1 MFDSHGYYGQPGLTA
16 QQFLPQGLLGAAPTA
31 FAQYGAFGTLPGPW
45 GQPTGPS
52 IGGWP
57 GQLPLGA
64 FAPQGLFGGLPG
76 QGQQAQPFG
85 AFGPAHGNPQYTGFG
100 PQGGLFGGLP
110 GQQAQ
115 PFGAFGAAQGN
126 PQFTGLG
133 PQSGLFGNLPGQ
145 QAQQMGPYAQMGQ
158 PPIGYPFGG
167 WPGQMQLACITP
179 QGLIAILPGQF
190 AQPIGLGQ
198 PIGTLGAWPGQQ
210 QLGSHFGA
218 AAGRSF
224 LPYQVPSQMAYA

>member
-16 QQFLPQGLLGAAPTA
+16 QQFLPQGSFGGPPAA
-31 FAQYGAFGTLPGPW
+31 FAPYTAFGTLPGPW

-57 GQLPLGA
+57 GQQLPLA
-64 FAPQGLFGGLPG
+64 FAPQGLFGHLPG
-76 QGQQAQPFG
+76 Q
-85 AFGPAHGNPQYTGFG
+85 H
-100 PQGGLFGGLP
+100 
-110 GQQAQ
+110 AQ
-115 PFGAFGAAQGN
+115 PFGAFGAAHGN

-145 QAQQMGPYAQMGQ
+145 QTQQMGMGQ

-198 PIGTLGAWPGQQ
+198 PIGTLGPWPGQQQ

>member
-16 QQFLPQGLLGAAPTA
+16 QQFLPQGL
-31 FAQYGAFGTLPGPW
+31 FGPW

-57 GQLPLGA
+57 GQQQPLGA
-64 FAPQGLFGGLPG
+64 FAPQGFFGALPG
-76 QGQQAQPFG
+76 QHGQPFG
-85 AFGPAHGNPQYTGFG
+85 TFGPAHSG
-100 PQGGLFGGLP
+100 
-110 GQQAQ
+110 
-115 PFGAFGAAQGN
+115 

-133 PQSGLFGNLPGQ
+133 PQGGLFGNVPGQ
-145 QAQQMGPYAQMGQ
+145 QTQQMGPYAQMGQ

-198 PIGTLGAWPGQQ
+198 PIGAWPGQQQ

>member
-16 QQFLPQGLLGAAPTA
+16 QQFLPPGLFGAAPTA
-31 FAQYGAFGTLPGPW
+31 FAPYAAFGTLPGPW

-76 QGQQAQPFG
+76 QGQHAQPFG
-85 AFGPAHGNPQYTGFG
+85 AFGQRPWQSPVHRLRAAGRPSASAGPAGPAVGRRASPWQPTSPAW
-100 PQGGLFGGLP
+100 PQGP
-110 GQQAQ
+110 GA
-115 PFGAFGAAQGN
+115 
-126 PQFTGLG
+126 G
-133 PQSGLFGNLPGQ
+133 PV
-145 QAQQMGPYAQMGQ
+145 AQQMGMQQ
-158 PPIGYPFGG
+158 PPIGYPFAG

-198 PIGTLGAWPGQQ
+198 SIGTLGGWPGQQQ

>member
-1 MFDSHGYYGQPGLTA
+1 MFDSHGYYGQPGLTP
-16 QQFLPQGLLGAAPTA
+16 QQFLPPGLFGAVPTGFAP
-31 FAQYGAFGTLPGPW
+31 YGALGTLSGPW

-64 FAPQGLFGGLPG
+64 FAPQSLFGALPG
-76 QGQQAQPFG
+76 QHTQPFG
-85 AFGPAHGNPQYTGFG
+85 AFGAAQGNPQFIGLG

-110 GQQAQ
+110 GQQA
-115 PFGAFGAAQGN
+115 
-126 PQFTGLG
+126 PQV
-133 PQSGLFGNLPGQ
+133 
-145 QAQQMGPYAQMGQ
+145 GPYGQPPFAQMGQ

-167 WPGQMQLACITP
+167 WPGQLQLACITP
-179 QGLIAILPGQF
+179 QGLVAILPGQF

-218 AAGRSF
+218 AARSV
-224 LPYQVPSQMAYA
+224 LVPAQMAYA

>member
-16 QQFLPQGLLGAAPTA
+16 PQFLPQGLFGVPPAA
-31 FAQYGAFGTLPGPW
+31 FAPYAAFGTLPGPW
-45 GQPTGPS
+45 GQPMGPS

-57 GQLPLGA
+57 GQQLPLA
-64 FAPQGLFGGLPG
+64 FAPQGLFGHLPG
-76 QGQQAQPFG
+76 Q
-85 AFGPAHGNPQYTGFG
+85 H
-100 PQGGLFGGLP
+100 
-110 GQQAQ
+110 AQ
-115 PFGAFGAAQGN
+115 PFGAFGAAHGN

-145 QAQQMGPYAQMGQ
+145 QTQQMGMGQ

-198 PIGTLGAWPGQQ
+198 PIGTLGAGPGQQ

>member
-16 QQFLPQGLLGAAPTA
+16 QQFLPQGLFGAAPTA
-31 FAQYGAFGTLPGPW
+31 FSPYAAFGTLQGPW
-45 GQPTGPS
+45 VQPTGPS

-57 GQLPLGA
+57 GQQLPFGA
-64 FAPQGLFGGLPG
+64 FAPQGLFGPLPG
-76 QGQQAQPFG
+76 QHAQPFG
-85 AFGPAHGNPQYTGFG
+85 TFGT
-100 PQGGLFGGLP
+100 
-110 GQQAQ
+110 
-115 PFGAFGAAQGN
+115 AQGN

-133 PQSGLFGNLPGQ
+133 PQSGLFGHLPGQ
-145 QAQQMGPYAQMGQ
+145 QTQQMAMGQ

-179 QGLIAILPGQF
+179 QGLVAILPGQF

-210 QLGSHFGA
+210 HPGSQFGA

>member
-16 QQFLPQGLLGAAPTA
+16 QQFLPQGLFGAAPTA
-31 FAQYGAFGTLPGPW
+31 FAPYGAFGTLPGPW

-57 GQLPLGA
+57 GQQLPLGA
-64 FAPQGLFGGLPG
+64 FAPQGLFGALP
-76 QGQQAQPFG
+76 GQQAQPFG
-85 AFGPAHGNPQYTGFG
+85 AFGPAHSH
-100 PQGGLFGGLP
+100 
-110 GQQAQ
+110 
-115 PFGAFGAAQGN
+115 

-133 PQSGLFGNLPGQ
+133 PQGGLFGNLPGQ
-145 QAQQMGPYAQMGQ
+145 QTQQIGPYAQMGQ

-198 PIGTLGAWPGQQ
+198 PIGAWPGQQQ

-224 LPYQVPSQMAYA
+224 LVPSQMAYA

>member
-16 QQFLPQGLLGAAPTA
+16 QQFLPQGLFGAAPTA
-31 FAQYGAFGTLPGPW
+31 FAPYGAFGTLPGPW

-57 GQLPLGA
+57 GQQQPLGA
-64 FAPQGLFGGLPG
+64 FAPQGLFGALPG
-76 QGQQAQPFG
+76 QHGQPFG
-85 AFGPAHGNPQYTGFG
+85 TFGPAHSSPQFTGFG
-100 PQGGLFGGLP
+100 PQGGLFG
-110 GQQAQ
+110 
-115 PFGAFGAAQGN
+115 
-126 PQFTGLG
+126 
-133 PQSGLFGNLPGQ
+133 NLPGQ
-145 QAQQMGPYAQMGQ
+145 QTQQMGPYGQMGQ

-198 PIGTLGAWPGQQ
+198 PIGTWPGQPQ

-224 LPYQVPSQMAYA
+224 FPYQVPSQMAYA

>member
-16 QQFLPQGLLGAAPTA
+16 QQFLPQGFFGAPPAA
-31 FAQYGAFGTLPGPW
+31 FAPYAAFGTLPGPW
-45 GQPTGPS
+45 GQPTGPAL
-52 IGGWP
+52 GGWP

-64 FAPQGLFGGLPG
+64 FAPQGLFGPLPG
-76 QGQQAQPFG
+76 Q
-85 AFGPAHGNPQYTGFG
+85 H
-100 PQGGLFGGLP
+100 
-110 GQQAQ
+110 AQ
-115 PFGAFGAAQGN
+115 PFGAFGAAHGN

-133 PQSGLFGNLPGQ
+133 PQSGLFGHLPGQ
-145 QAQQMGPYAQMGQ
+145 HTQQMAMGQ

-198 PIGTLGAWPGQQ
+198 PMGTLGPWPGQQQ

>member
-16 QQFLPQGLLGAAPTA
+16 QQFLPQGLFGGSPAAYAPYT
-31 FAQYGAFGTLPGPW
+31 AFGTPPGPW

-57 GQLPLGA
+57 GQQLPYGA
-64 FAPQGLFGGLPG
+64 FAPQGLFGPPPG
-76 QGQQAQPFG
+76 Q
-85 AFGPAHGNPQYTGFG
+85 H
-100 PQGGLFGGLP
+100 
-110 GQQAQ
+110 AQ
-115 PFGAFGAAQGN
+115 PFGAFGAAHGN

-133 PQSGLFGNLPGQ
+133 PQSGLFGHLPGQ
-145 QAQQMGPYAQMGQ
+145 QTQQMAMGQ

-210 QLGSHFGA
+210 QQLGSHFGA

>member
-1 MFDSHGYYGQPGLTA
+1 MFDSHGYYGQPGQTA
-16 QQFLPQGLLGAAPTA
+16 QQFLPQGLFGAAPTGFSPYA
-31 FAQYGAFGTLPGPW
+31 AFGTLPGPW
-45 GQPTGPS
+45 GHPTGPS

-57 GQLPLGA
+57 GQQLPLGA
-64 FAPQGLFGGLPG
+64 FAPQGLFGSLPG
-76 QGQQAQPFG
+76 QHAQPFG
-85 AFGPAHGNPQYTGFG
+85 AFGT
-100 PQGGLFGGLP
+100 
-110 GQQAQ
+110 
-115 PFGAFGAAQGN
+115 AQGN

-133 PQSGLFGNLPGQ
+133 PQSGPFGSLPGQ
-145 QAQQMGPYAQMGQ
+145 QMHQQGPYPHMGQ
-158 PPIGYPFGG
+158 VPIGYPFGA

-198 PIGTLGAWPGQQ
+198 PIGTIGAWPGQQ
-210 QLGSHFGA
+210 QLGSQFGA

>member
-1 MFDSHGYYGQPGLTA
+1 MGL
-16 QQFLPQGLLGAAPTA
+16 
-31 FAQYGAFGTLPGPW
+31 
-45 GQPTGPS
+45 
-52 IGGWP
+52 
-57 GQLPLGA
+57 
-64 FAPQGLFGGLPG
+64 
-76 QGQQAQPFG
+76 
-85 AFGPAHGNPQYTGFG
+85 
-100 PQGGLFGGLP
+100 
-110 GQQAQ
+110 
-115 PFGAFGAAQGN
+115 
-126 PQFTGLG
+126 
-133 PQSGLFGNLPGQ
+133 
-145 QAQQMGPYAQMGQ
+145 GQ

-210 QLGSHFGA
+210 QQLGSHFGA

>member
-16 QQFLPQGLLGAAPTA
+16 QQFLPQGLFGAAPSG
-31 FAQYGAFGTLPGPW
+31 FAPYGAFGTLPGPW

-57 GQLPLGA
+57 GPQQPLGA
-64 FAPQGLFGGLPG
+64 FPPQGLFGALPG
-76 QGQQAQPFG
+76 QHGQPFG
-85 AFGPAHGNPQYTGFG
+85 TFGPAHGSPQFSGLG
-100 PQGGLFGGLP
+100 PQGGFFGNVP
-110 GQQAQ
+110 GQQ
-115 PFGAFGAAQGN
+115 
-126 PQFTGLG
+126 T
-133 PQSGLFGNLPGQ
+133 
-145 QAQQMGPYAQMGQ
+145 QQMGPYAQMGQ

-190 AQPIGLGQ
+190 AQLIGLGQ
-198 PIGTLGAWPGQQ
+198 PIGAWPGQQQ

>member
-1 MFDSHGYYGQPGLTA
+1 MFDSHGYYAQPGLTA
-16 QQFLPQGLLGAAPTA
+16 QQFHPQGLFGAPPTA
-31 FAQYGAFGTLPGPW
+31 FTPYAALGTLPGPW

-52 IGGWP
+52 VGGWP
-57 GQLPLGA
+57 GQQLPLGA
-64 FAPQGLFGGLPG
+64 LGPQGVFVALP
-76 QGQQAQPFG
+76 GQQAQPFG
-85 AFGPAHGNPQYTGFG
+85 AFGPAHGS
-100 PQGGLFGGLP
+100 
-110 GQQAQ
+110 
-115 PFGAFGAAQGN
+115 

-133 PQSGLFGNLPGQ
+133 PQGGLFGSLPGQ

-167 WPGQMQLACITP
+167 GPGQMQLACITP

-198 PIGTLGAWPGQQ
+198 PIGTIGAWPGQQ
-210 QLGSHFGA
+210 QVGSHFGA

-224 LPYQVPSQMAYA
+224 LVPSQMAYA

>member
-16 QQFLPQGLLGAAPTA
+16 QQFLPQGLFGAPPAA
-31 FAQYGAFGTLPGPW
+31 FAPYAAFGTLPGPW
-45 GQPTGPS
+45 GQPTGPAL
-52 IGGWP
+52 GGWP

-64 FAPQGLFGGLPG
+64 FAPQGPFGS

-85 AFGPAHGNPQYTGFG
+85 AFGAAHGNPQFAAFG

-115 PFGAFGAAQGN
+115 PFGAFGTAHGN
-126 PQFTGLG
+126 PQFAGFG
-133 PQSGLFGNLPGQ
+133 PQGGPFGGLPGQ
-145 QAQQMGPYAQMGQ
+145 QAQQMGMGQ

-167 WPGQMQLACITP
+167 WPGQLQLACITP
-179 QGLIAILPGQF
+179 QGLVAILPGQF
-190 AQPIGLGQ
+190 AQSIGLGQ
-198 PIGTLGAWPGQQ
+198 PIGAIGAWPGQ

-218 AAGRSF
+218 AAGRNF
-224 LPYQVPSQMAYA
+224 LVPSPMAYA

>member
-16 QQFLPQGLLGAAPTA
+16 QQFLPQGLFGAAPTA
-31 FAQYGAFGTLPGPW
+31 FAPYGAFGTLPGPW

-57 GQLPLGA
+57 GQQLPLGA
-64 FAPQGLFGGLPG
+64 FAPQGVFGALP
-76 QGQQAQPFG
+76 GQQAQPFG
-85 AFGPAHGNPQYTGFG
+85 AFGPAHSH
-100 PQGGLFGGLP
+100 
-110 GQQAQ
+110 
-115 PFGAFGAAQGN
+115 

-133 PQSGLFGNLPGQ
+133 PQGGLFGNLPGQ
-145 QAQQMGPYAQMGQ
+145 QTQQMGPYAQMGQ

-198 PIGTLGAWPGQQ
+198 PIGAWPGQQQ

-224 LPYQVPSQMAYA
+224 LVPSQMAYA

>member
-1 MFDSHGYYGQPGLTA
+1 MFESHGYYGQPGLTA
-16 QQFLPQGLLGAAPTA
+16 QQFLPQGLFGAAPTA
-31 FAQYGAFGTLPGPW
+31 FAPYGAFGTLPGPW
-45 GQPTGPS
+45 GQPTGLAV
-52 IGGWP
+52 GGWP
-57 GQLPLGA
+57 GQLPLGP
-64 FAPQGLFGGLPG
+64 FAPQGLFG
-76 QGQQAQPFG
+76 Q
-85 AFGPAHGNPQYTGFG
+85 H
-100 PQGGLFGGLP
+100 
-110 GQQAQ
+110 AQ

-145 QAQQMGPYAQMGQ
+145 QAQHMGPYAQMGQ
-158 PPIGYPFGG
+158 PPMGYPFGG

-224 LPYQVPSQMAYA
+224 LVPSQMAYA

>member
-1 MFDSHGYYGQPGLTA
+1 MFDSHGFYGQPGLTA
-16 QQFLPQGLLGAAPTA
+16 QQFHPQGLFGAPPTA
-31 FAQYGAFGTLPGPW
+31 FTPYAALGTLPGPW

-52 IGGWP
+52 GGGWP
-57 GQLPLGA
+57 GQQLPLGA
-64 FAPQGLFGGLPG
+64 FAPQGV
-76 QGQQAQPFG
+76 FG
-85 AFGPAHGNPQYTGFG
+85 A
-100 PQGGLFGGLP
+100 LP

-115 PFGAFGAAQGN
+115 HVA
-126 PQFTGLG
+126 
-133 PQSGLFGNLPGQ
+133 
-145 QAQQMGPYAQMGQ
+145 PYAQMGQ

-198 PIGTLGAWPGQQ
+198 PIGTIGAWPGQQ

-224 LPYQVPSQMAYA
+224 LVPSQMAYA

>member
-16 QQFLPQGLLGAAPTA
+16 QQFLPQGLFGAPPAA
-31 FAQYGAFGTLPGPW
+31 FAPYAAFGTLPGPW
-45 GQPTGPS
+45 GQLTGPS

-57 GQLPLGA
+57 GQQLPHGA
-64 FAPQGLFGGLPG
+64 FAPQGLFGALPG
-76 QGQQAQPFG
+76 QHAQPFG
-85 AFGPAHGNPQYTGFG
+85 G
-100 PQGGLFGGLP
+100 
-110 GQQAQ
+110 
-115 PFGAFGAAQGN
+115 FGAAQGN
-126 PQFTGLG
+126 PHFAGFG

-158 PPIGYPFGG
+158 PPTGYPFGG

-210 QLGSHFGA
+210 QQLGSHFGA
-218 AAGRSF
+218 TAGRSF

>member
-31 FAQYGAFGTLPGPW
+31 FTPYAAFGTLPGPW
-45 GQPTGPS
+45 GHPTGPS

-57 GQLPLGA
+57 GQQLPLGA
-64 FAPQGLFGGLPG
+64 FAPQGLLGS
-76 QGQQAQPFG
+76 
-85 AFGPAHGNPQYTGFG
+85 
-100 PQGGLFGGLP
+100 LP
-110 GQQAQ
+110 GQQ
-115 PFGAFGAAQGN
+115 
-126 PQFTGLG
+126 T
-133 PQSGLFGNLPGQ
+133 Q
-145 QAQQMGPYAQMGQ
+145 QQGPYPHMGQ
-158 PPIGYPFGG
+158 PPIGYPFGA

-198 PIGTLGAWPGQQ
+198 PIGTIGAWPGQQ

>member
-16 QQFLPQGLLGAAPTA
+16 QQFLPQGLFGAAPTG
-31 FAQYGAFGTLPGPW
+31 FAPYAAFGTLPGPW

-57 GQLPLGA
+57 GQQQPLGA
-64 FAPQGLFGGLPG
+64 FAPQGLFGALPG
-76 QGQQAQPFG
+76 QHGQPFG
-85 AFGPAHGNPQYTGFG
+85 TFGPAHSS
-100 PQGGLFGGLP
+100 
-110 GQQAQ
+110 
-115 PFGAFGAAQGN
+115 

-133 PQSGLFGNLPGQ
+133 PQGGLFGNVPGQ
-145 QAQQMGPYAQMGQ
+145 QTQQMGPYAQTGQ

-198 PIGTLGAWPGQQ
+198 PIGAWPGQQQ

>member
-16 QQFLPQGLLGAAPTA
+16 QQFLPQGLFGVPPAAFAPYTA
-31 FAQYGAFGTLPGPW
+31 FGPLPGPW

-57 GQLPLGA
+57 GQQLPLA
-64 FAPQGLFGGLPG
+64 FAPQGLFGHLPG
-76 QGQQAQPFG
+76 Q
-85 AFGPAHGNPQYTGFG
+85 H
-100 PQGGLFGGLP
+100 
-110 GQQAQ
+110 AQ
-115 PFGAFGAAQGN
+115 PFGAFGAAHGN

-145 QAQQMGPYAQMGQ
+145 QTQQMGMGQ

-198 PIGTLGAWPGQQ
+198 PIGTLGPWPGQQQ

>member
-16 QQFLPQGLLGAAPTA
+16 QQLLPQGLFGAAPTA
-31 FAQYGAFGTLPGPW
+31 FAPYAAFGTLAGAW

-57 GQLPLGA
+57 GQQLPHGA
-64 FAPQGLFGGLPG
+64 FVPQGLFGALPG
-76 QGQQAQPFG
+76 QHAQQFG
-85 AFGPAHGNPQYTGFG
+85 T
-100 PQGGLFGGLP
+100 
-110 GQQAQ
+110 
-115 PFGAFGAAQGN
+115 FGAAQGN

-190 AQPIGLGQ
+190 AQSIGLGQ
-198 PIGTLGAWPGQQ
+198 PIGTLGAWPGQQQ